1 MKELKGEISSLK
13 GTDHTRRFSRLRDE
27 LKTYCHAIDF
37 NETVALNK
45 LRATLDEA
53 RLSKADDTEKLSA
66 LWDRLSFAKQA
77 GRQVD
82 LRATMFACLA
92 SEAER
97 EADKLVR
104 RYEQRSTPRPQ
115 MQFSGER
122 FRSSQFFRRDLNDR
136 RRGASRDNCF
146 ACGEVGHFARDYR
159 KRRDQPLPKKPR
171 TD

>member
-1 MKELKGEISSLK
+1 M
-13 GTDHTRRFSRLRDE
+13 TR
-27 LKTYCHAIDF
+27 K
-37 NETVALNK
+37 
-45 LRATLDEA
+45 
-53 RLSKADDTEKLSA
+53 KLSA

-97 EADKLVR
+97 ETDKLVR

-115 MQFSGER
+115 MQFRGER
-122 FRSSQFFRRDLNDR
+122 FRSSQVFRRDLNDR

-146 ACGEVGHFARDYR
+146 ACGEVGHFARDCR

-171 TD
+171 TDSLIKLHYLLTSRCIVLVPMTHSVLYYFV